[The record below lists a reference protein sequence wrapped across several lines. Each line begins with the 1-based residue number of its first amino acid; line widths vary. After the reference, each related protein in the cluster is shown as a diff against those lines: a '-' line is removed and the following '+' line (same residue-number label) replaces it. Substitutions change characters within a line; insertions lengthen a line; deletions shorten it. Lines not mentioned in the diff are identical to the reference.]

1 MLVQTGLTGNETAM
15 AATVQ
20 TTLTSTGTLV
30 HAAANLRLASSI
42 CSVVSRFTIHAVLR
56 SAVKITGS
64 GLQWQDNI
72 RVTFEIPLQVDQ
84 DTAPAA

>member
-1 MLVQTGLTGNETAM
+1 MLDQNGLTGNETGI

-20 TTLTSTGTLV
+20 TTLTSAGTRV

-56 SAVKITGS
+56 SAVNITGS
-64 GLQWQDNI
+64 GLQW
-72 RVTFEIPLQVDQ
+72 R
-84 DTAPAA
+84 DTVA